1 MEAIA
6 GKGAGRQEEGT
17 SEPLQAALRRGANRG
32 AKEKDNMKP
41 KRVVDSHLS
50 ISRLMEPTDAN
61 LMGNVHGGVIMK
73 LVDEVGGIAASRHAQ
88 RPAVT
93 VAIDSVTFISPI
105 HIGDLVVLAA
115 RLTRVGRTSMEV
127 EVHVEAENLFTGE
140 RTHTNSA
147 YIVYVALDEKGKP
160 TEVPRLIAETEEQ
173 RRRMR
178 EAEMRQAQRLERQK

>member
-1 MEAIA
+1 
-6 GKGAGRQEEGT
+6 
-17 SEPLQAALRRGANRG
+17 
-32 AKEKDNMKP
+32 MKP
-41 KRVVDSHLS
+41 KRVVDSQLT

-61 LMGNVHGGVIMK
+61 LIGNVHGGVIMK

-93 VAIDSVTFISPI
+93 VVIDSVTFISPI

-178 EAEMRQAQRLERQK
+178 EAEVRQAQRLERQK